1 MGGARSR
8 ALKNESLLAE
18 ARIKLKRR
26 QLILGDKR
34 ALKSTPMSSEE
45 IARAMRIDTAQLR
58 LVRLTLRQAN

>member
-8 ALKNESLLAE
+8 ALKNEPLWRRR
-18 ARIKLKRR
+18 RIELKRR

-45 IARAMRIDTAQLR
+45 IARAMRIDTAIATCSRYLR
-58 LVRLTLRQAN
+58 LTN